1 MPREIEIKLRIASA
15 PAMREALTHNGYIVH
30 HPREK
35 EVNLVFD
42 SPAVRLIEHG
52 QLLRLRRI
60 GARTILTYKGPAENA
75 KHKSRE
81 EIELALDDGHDLET
95 ILDRLGFS
103 PIFRYEKF
111 RAEYNRPGEEG
122 IVTVDETPIGDFIE
136 LEGPP
141 AWIDETAH
149 QLGFRDSDYITL
161 SYGALYQRHREAT
174 PGAPRDMVFLS
185 PSIHPI
191 E

>member
-15 PAMREALTHNGYIVH
+15 PAMREALEHDGYTVH
-30 HPREK
+30 HAREK

-60 GARTILTYKGPAENA
+60 GARTILTYKGPAENT

-111 RAEYNRPGEEG
+111 RAEYKRPGEEG

-161 SYGALYQRHREAT
+161 SYGALYQRHRET
-174 PGAPRDMVFLS
+174 SPGAPRDMVFLP

>member
-15 PAMREALTHNGYIVH
+15 PAMRETLAQNGYTVH
-30 HPREK
+30 RARDK

-42 SPAVRLIEHG
+42 SPTVRLLEHG

-81 EIELALDDGHDLET
+81 EIELTLHDGHDLET

-103 PIFRYEKF
+103 PVFRYEKF
-111 RAEYNRPGEEG
+111 RTEYKPPAEDG

-141 AWIDETAH
+141 AWIDETAR
-149 QLGFRDSDYITL
+149 QLGFHESDYITL
-161 SYGALYQRHREAT
+161 SYGALYQRHRETT
-174 PGAPRDMVFLS
+174 PGAPRDMVFLP

>member
-15 PAMREALTHNGYIVH
+15 PSMRETLEHSGYTVH
-30 HPREK
+30 HAREK

-42 SPAVRLIEHG
+42 SPAIRLIEHG

-60 GARTILTYKGPAENA
+60 GTRTILTYKGPAENA

-81 EIELALDDGHDLET
+81 EIEFSLDDGQALESL
-95 ILDRLGFS
+95 LDRLGFS
-103 PIFRYEKF
+103 PVFRYEKF
-111 RAEYNRPGEEG
+111 RTEYTRPGMDG

-174 PGAPRDMVFLS
+174 PDAPRDMVFLS

>member
-1 MPREIEIKLRIASA
+1 MPREIEIKLRIPSA
-15 PAMREALTHNGYIVH
+15 PAMRDTLAHHGYSVH
-30 HPREK
+30 HAREK
-35 EVNLVFD
+35 EINLVFD

-60 GARTILTYKGPAENA
+60 GTRTILTYKGPAENA
-75 KHKSRE
+75 KHRSRE
-81 EIELALDDGHDLET
+81 EIEFTLQDGDALEI

-103 PIFRYEKF
+103 SIFRYEKF
-111 RAEYNRPGEEG
+111 RTEYKRPGEEG

-149 QLGFRDSDYITL
+149 QLGFRDSDFVTE
-161 SYGALYQRHREAT
+161 SYGALYRRHREIT
-174 PGAPRDMVFLS
+174 PGAPRDMVFLES
-185 PSIHPI
+185 SLHPI